1 MNFDELCEDFSK
13 RKPATEVGSV
23 PYISVEWKSKY
34 ASSNDLLRT
43 YLNSN
48 RIPYLNDFN
57 GTVWFLYDGEWTR
70 TKVKY
75 DRESNMAHFNRC
87 IFEYDKGKAA
97 EKKMR
102 KLWGR
107 VGMEFMLEE
116 ETYQMLLQENGNSKT
131 AESAIV
137 HALRSGKAVVNGETY
152 FPGQNM
158 MGNKRYDNPEDDIE
172 FFITDEEALK
182 DLEYPILKRP
192 FNRTELMRNL
202 SSENRILGVVQVELS
217 EIIGYDLEHF
227 LDLLEERLGVDG
239 FLVSGTT
246 YKSVGHSDNTVFLLV
261 EATSEDTRLKY
272 DPNPEEFDHL
282 EFEETFFFKSR
293 QNGLGIVYHAKR
305 DGLDYLVSWD
315 SGSGKRAETRY
326 TKTEMI
332 RMLKNGSFAV
342 CDESGKSTYSF

>member
-1 MNFDELCEDFSK
+1 MRAFG
-13 RKPATEVGSV
+13 AMT
-23 PYISVEWKSKY
+23 
-34 ASSNDLLRT
+34 A
-43 YLNSN
+43 
-48 RIPYLNDFN
+48 
-57 GTVWFLYDGEWTR
+57 
-70 TKVKY
+70 
-75 DRESNMAHFNRC
+75 RETA
-87 IFEYDKGKAA
+87 KAA

-202 SSENRILGVVQVELS
+202 SSENRISGIVQVELS
-217 EIIGYDLEHF
+217 EIVGYALEHF

-246 YKSVGHSDNTVFLLV
+246 YKIVGHSDNTVFLLV
-261 EATSEDTRLKY
+261 EATSEDARLKY
-272 DPNPEEFDHL
+272 DPNPEEFNHL

-305 DGLDYLVSWD
+305 DG
-315 SGSGKRAETRY
+315 
-326 TKTEMI
+326 
-332 RMLKNGSFAV
+332 
-342 CDESGKSTYSF
+342 